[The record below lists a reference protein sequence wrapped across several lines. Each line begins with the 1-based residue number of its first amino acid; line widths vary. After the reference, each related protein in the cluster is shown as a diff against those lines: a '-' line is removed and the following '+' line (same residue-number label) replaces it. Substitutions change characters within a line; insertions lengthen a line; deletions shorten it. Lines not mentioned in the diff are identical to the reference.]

1 MIFHYAPTPPA
12 SRRKLSAISMA
23 ICLMLSAHAAA
34 QTAVSIDLTVE
45 PPAFTGQTIKR
56 TQALEI
62 RLSRAITAAD
72 GQVAICIGPLDLS
85 KQTRAVDATLFR
97 AELASGELPT
107 GKQVVMV
114 HLIRGNEWI
123 DLARLEV
130 TVEGETTSADKAES
144 SKGLESHF
152 TIGSKGQIY
161 ESVSGTT
168 KPGTRTSFQDMTATG
183 GLTWEGKPLGWD
195 SKTNANITGVS
206 RRNEAPRFAT
216 DAASATKLDLNDY
229 KAEFNRGDA
238 KFALGHVSYG
248 NHPLLLNNRD
258 SRGISAGYAIT
269 PWFDVSASALRAT
282 SIVGFDDFFGLET
295 VDHRIYSATIG
306 VELMPAKKGLLRTEL
321 MYMDAR
327 ALPQSNV
334 NQGQIPDAE
343 TSRGLGIRFI
353 ASDPDGAWKADAI
366 WARSRYGNPP
376 DAVLAQGTVLV
387 PVRDETRDAYQL
399 DASYQLLKDAKW
411 LGEKWPLNVRGLAHY
426 EYAEPLFKSLGAS
439 FIADQQLARYGI
451 ESRIGEIALTLT
463 GSRKNDNVTTVP
475 KILKTGTYEQSGT
488 LSVPLPNLL
497 GTAEKP
503 ANFWPQ
509 MQLESQRVRQYTLRI
524 PDGTNARSSFWP
536 DQLNCTHKAALNWN
550 YEPYTISYNF
560 EIGSQ
565 DNRQPERELADFLI
579 HTHGLTLGWKVNEK
593 LMLNLG
599 YNRSRNFSYE
609 KSQATYNNGGTVG
622 IDWQLSDLYSVK
634 ADYAKALAFD
644 SLNQQYSNTLTSSLQ
659 LARKFSLEQFGK
671 KITGQV
677 FLRAAYADNRALDT
691 LVKQVLSGKQTL
703 FQTGISLNF

>member
-1 MIFHYAPTPPA
+1 MISYNTPPLLP
-12 SRRKLSAISMA
+12 SRRRVSAISIA
-23 ICLMLSAHAAA
+23 ICLMLTAHAAA
-34 QTAVSIDLTVE
+34 QSAIPGELSVM
-45 PPAFTGQTIKR
+45 PPAFVGQTIKR
-56 TQALEI
+56 TQVLEI
-62 RLSRAITAAD
+62 RLSRPLTAAD

-85 KQTRAVDATLFR
+85 KQTKAVDATLFR
-97 AELASGELPT
+97 AEVTSGELPA

-114 HLIRGNEWI
+114 HLIRGSEWI
-123 DLARLEV
+123 DLARFDV
-130 TVEGETTSADKAES
+130 TVEGDASSADKTEP
-144 SKGLESHF
+144 SKGLESRF
-152 TIGSKGQIY
+152 TIGSKGQVY

-168 KPGTRTSFQDMTATG
+168 KPGARANFQDMTATG

-195 SKTNANITGVS
+195 GKTGVNLTGVS

-216 DAASATKLDLNDY
+216 DASNATKLDLNDY

-238 KFALGHVSYG
+238 KFSLGHVSYG

-258 SRGISAGYAIT
+258 SRGIAASYMIT
-269 PWFDVSASALRAT
+269 QWLDVSASALRAT
-282 SIVGFDDFFGLET
+282 SVVGFDDFFGLAT
-295 VDHRIYSATIG
+295 VDHRIYGATVGI
-306 VELMPAKKGLLRTEL
+306 ELVPAKKGLLRTEL

-353 ASDPDGAWKADAI
+353 ASDPSDVWKADAM

-376 DAVLAQGTVLV
+376 NAELAQGTTLV
-387 PVRDETRDAYQL
+387 PVRDETSDAYQL
-399 DASYQLLKDAKW
+399 DASYQLLKDTKWFSDKW
-411 LGEKWPLNVRGLAHY
+411 LLNVRGLVHY

-451 ESRIGEIALTLT
+451 ESRVGEIALTLT
-463 GSRKNDNVTTVP
+463 GSRKNDNVTTIP
-475 KILKTGTYEQSGT
+475 KILKTGTYEQSGN
-488 LSVPLPNLL
+488 LNIPLPNLL

-503 ANFWPQ
+503 ANVWPQ
-509 MQLESQRVRQYTLRI
+509 VQLESRRVRQYTLRI

-536 DQLNCTHKAALNWN
+536 DQLNTTHKAGLNWN
-550 YEPYTISYNF
+550 YEPYTVSYNF
-560 EIGSQ
+560 EIGNQ

-579 HTHGLTLGWKVNEK
+579 HTHGLTVGWRINEK
-593 LMLNLG
+593 LTLNLG

-622 IDWQLSDLYSVK
+622 IDWQFTDLYSVK

-659 LARKFSLEQFGK
+659 LARKFSLEQFGQK
-671 KITGQV
+671 FSGQV
-677 FLRAAYADNRALDT
+677 FLRFAYADNRALDT
-691 LVKQVLSGKQTL
+691 LVQQVLAGKQTL
-703 FQTGISLNF
+703 IQTGISFNF